1 MPELGSGGLGGAFS
15 QELPEAS
22 LALSTT
28 SSSALPGAPL
38 PQGCFAPCFL
48 GCFLAVTGATNGL
61 SVQDN
66 WSKIQQV
73 RAAAALG
80 SCGALA
86 APPCVLH
93 PFVLVSVPIFWV
105 PGVWVCWVPSAPS
118 PGTGSRSSSSPM
130 GVLWVSIGVPPGPD
144 VGAVAVPS
152 SPAPGWVSRAITEMT
167 PINSNC
173 WKPV

>member
-1 MPELGSGGLGGAFS
+1 MPQLGSGGLGGAFS

-22 LALSTT
+22 LALSIT

-80 SCGALA
+80 SCGALELL
-86 APPCVLH
+86 P
-93 PFVLVSVPIFWV
+93 
-105 PGVWVCWVPSAPS
+105 VCCTCLCLCLGPR
-118 PGTGSRSSSSPM
+118 GL
-130 GVLWVSIGVPPGPD
+130 GVLGAQCSQSRHWCQIQFLSHGCPVGEYWGPTWARR
-144 VGAVAVPS
+144 GCCGRAVQLCS
-152 SPAPGWVSRAITEMT
+152 WLGLQ
-167 PINSNC
+167 SNY
-173 WKPV
+173 